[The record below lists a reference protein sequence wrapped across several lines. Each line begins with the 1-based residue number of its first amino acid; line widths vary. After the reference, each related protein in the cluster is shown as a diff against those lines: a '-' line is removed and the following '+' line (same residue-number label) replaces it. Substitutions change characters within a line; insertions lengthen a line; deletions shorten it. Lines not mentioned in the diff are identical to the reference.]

1 MRKFIMI
8 LMTALLVLTLGACGN
23 SEEEKQTNDTTTSPS
38 EEATVTITHELGET
52 EVSKNPEKVVVFDF
66 GILDTLDKLG
76 IEVAGVA
83 QSGVIPSYLDKYTS
97 DDYANI
103 GSLKEPDFD
112 KISEID
118 PDVIFI
124 SERQSEVYD
133 ELSKIAPT
141 IFLGVDTTRYMESF
155 KENMEVIGEIFD
167 KEDEMNNE
175 IAAIEEKIQSVEEK
189 AKAMDEKA
197 LVILSNDDKV
207 SAYGPNSRFGII
219 HDVFG
224 VQPVDEDIEASTHG
238 MNISFEY
245 IVEKDPELLYVVDRS
260 AVVDGESS
268 AKQVVENK
276 LVQKTKAYK
285 NDRIVYL
292 DPEIWYLS
300 GGGLVSVEKMVSEIE
315 SSIK

>member
-23 SEEEKQTNDTTTSPS
+23 SEGEKQTNDTTTSPS